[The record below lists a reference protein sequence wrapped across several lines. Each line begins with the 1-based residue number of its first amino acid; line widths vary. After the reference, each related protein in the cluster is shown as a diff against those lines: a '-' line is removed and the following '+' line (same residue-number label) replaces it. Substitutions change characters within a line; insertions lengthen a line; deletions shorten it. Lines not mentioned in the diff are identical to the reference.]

1 MKCPTETFFRFFIAW
16 FCITLSSLPFA
27 LCTNNLSTPI
37 GEVVIYAT
45 DPRIQYDPPLD
56 SASGVWSPLRVP
68 HLGHN
73 ASQTSDPSAKVSLV
87 FQGTSVCL
95 YAVGSPGFPPL
106 SFNLDNSS
114 TAVQTNQSARILK
127 ISLGASGLDPS
138 ANHTIVVQ
146 KKLDS
151 NSGSLW
157 NILAFGITVPPSS
170 SIAPPSPIPVI
181 PDMSTATGTNASMKH
196 EDGSRT
202 LPGGTIA
209 GIVVAILSGIGFAIV
224 LSFCIR
230 RRHNKMSDVA
240 PEPLVILPEPPR
252 RDLSRFHRL
261 YLDRLPHFT
270 APTSV
275 WPSSVIHASTIDQHE
290 LPHAHGS
297 LREKTRSFSVPV
309 PSPLIVKPSPP
320 KRRQP
325 TFSGFFVA
333 NPSSHSS
340 RSVRSVS
347 LKDSRVR
354 SDRMPTKATNLDLL
368 ASDGAKLET
377 GLLNEKESDPAR
389 VGKGKQRAV
398 DFEID
403 PALPERPRVVRKQ
416 SLRRFFFTTNPNP
429 STTSSSSTSSLG
441 RSTTART
448 AAVADYVRDQI
459 RRHRKAQQG
468 TPQPPKSTRAAALPS
483 ITTPEKISPR
493 ITPVAPE
500 PNPVLQE
507 SKKSRTSQ
515 TLFFTTN
522 PSPSIPDSNNG
533 RAEAE
538 SMLSDIPP
546 PRKDKGKGRA
556 F

>member
-1 MKCPTETFFRFFIAW
+1 MKCFTETSFRFFIAW
-16 FCITLSSLPFA
+16 FCITLSNLPFA
-27 LCTNNLSTPI
+27 LCVNTLNTPI
-37 GEVVIYAT
+37 GEVVVYAT

-56 SASGVWSPLRVP
+56 STSGVWSPRHV
-68 HLGHN
+68 HHFDHN

-87 FQGTSVCL
+87 FQGTSVWL
-95 YAVGSPGFPPL
+95 YAAGTPGFPPL
-106 SFNLDNSS
+106 SFILDNSS
-114 TAVQTNQSARILK
+114 TMVQANQGDRILK
-127 ISLGASGLDPS
+127 ISPGASDLDPS

-151 NSGSLW
+151 SSSSLW
-157 NILAFGITVPPSS
+157 NIIAFGFTVPPSS
-170 SIAPPSPIPVI
+170 RIASPSPSPAI
-181 PDMSTATGTNASMKH
+181 PDMSMSTAAGTNANTTKH
-196 EDGSRT
+196 EDGSRK
-202 LPGGTIA
+202 LAGGTIA
-209 GIVVAILSGIGFAIV
+209 GIVVAILSGIGFAVV
-224 LSFCIR
+224 LRFCLR
-230 RRHNKMSDVA
+230 RQHNKMSDVV

-261 YLDRLPHFT
+261 YSDRLPHFT
-270 APTSV
+270 APTSI
-275 WPSSVIHASTIDQHE
+275 WPSSVMHASTIDQPA

-297 LREKTRSFSVPV
+297 LREKTTPFSVPA

-325 TFSGFFVA
+325 RFSGFFVA

-340 RSVRSVS
+340 RSVRSQS

-354 SDRMPTKATNLDLL
+354 SAAKATNLDLL
-368 ASDGAKLET
+368 ASDDPKLET
-377 GLLNEKESDPAR
+377 GLLNEKESNPTR
-389 VGKGKQRAV
+389 VDKGKQRAV

-403 PALPERPRVVRKQ
+403 PALPERPRVARKQ

-441 RSTTART
+441 RSATART

-468 TPQPPKSTRAAALPS
+468 TSQPPVSTSAAAQPS
-483 ITTPEKISPR
+483 ITIPKMSPR
-493 ITPVAPE
+493 IASVEPE
-500 PNPVLQE
+500 PNPVLQVQ
-507 SKKSRTSQ
+507 KKTRTSQ
-515 TLFFTTN
+515 TIFFTMN

-533 RAEAE
+533 CAEAE
-538 SMLSDIPP
+538 SMFSEVPP
-546 PRKDKGKGRA
+546 PRNDKGKGRA